1 MTHILIATQNK
12 HKIEEISAILTVPF
26 ETLEVYS
33 IPEPEEP
40 FDSFKENAFTKAKY
54 YALQTNKIALSDDSG
69 LCVDA
74 LNGWPG
80 VKTKDFFEACGSQ
93 ENVFLTLEER
103 LKNKSLKAHF
113 TCAIS
118 VYNPFTEKSLYVEEK
133 VEGSLSFKK
142 PFEKGFGF
150 DPIFIPDGH
159 SDVFSAL
166 GHTIKNTISHR
177 AKALKSLQKELQ
189 NFLT

>member
-1 MTHILIATQNK
+1 M
-12 HKIEEISAILTVPF
+12 
-26 ETLEVYS
+26 
-33 IPEPEEP
+33 
-40 FDSFKENAFTKAKY
+40 
-54 YALQTNKIALSDDSG
+54 
-69 LCVDA
+69 
-74 LNGWPG
+74 
-80 VKTKDFFEACGSQ
+80 
-93 ENVFLTLEER
+93 EER

-113 TCAIS
+113 TCAIA

-133 VEGSLSFKK
+133 VEGTLFFKK
-142 PFEKGFGF
+142 PFGKGFGF